1 MDYAALKKM
10 WVLTWSQQ
18 QSVFHI
24 DTVEDML
31 HSNWETYFQRANHDS
46 DWIVVGFEDSLEGIR
61 ALRSRL
67 IEKFDQGDP
76 GEFHLPPL

>member
-1 MDYAALKKM
+1 MNYDALKKM
-10 WVLTWSQQ
+10 WVLEWSQS
-18 QSVFHI
+18 QSVFHQ

-31 HSNWETYFQRANHDS
+31 RSNWETYFQRANHDS
-46 DWIVVGFEDSLEGIR
+46 DWIVVGFADSLEDIL

-67 IEKFDQGDP
+67 IQKFDEGDP